1 MQSMQV
7 SLLGQR
13 TGLERIEDGSVGKN
27 WKDPLLP
34 TIAYLTI
41 FEALEPFRY
50 ENLICVEYIILNSF
64 FQIPYLF
71 IFFPM
76 GKSTLNSDNATGLV
90 KSRNFRSAGQDT
102 RRVHFR

>member
-13 TGLERIEDGSVGKN
+13 TGPERIENGSGGKN

-34 TIAYLTI
+34 TIAHLTI
-41 FEALEPFRY
+41 FLKHLSLSGMKTSLY
-50 ENLICVEYIILNSF
+50 VLNILFGTHF

-76 GKSTLNSDNATGLV
+76 GKSTLNSDMLLA
-90 KSRNFRSAGQDT
+90 
-102 RRVHFR
+102 

>member
-13 TGLERIEDGSVGKN
+13 TGPERIENGSGGKN

-34 TIAYLTI
+34 TIAHLTI
-41 FEALEPFRY
+41 FFEALEPFRY
-50 ENLICVEYIILNSF
+50 ENLLICVEYIIWNSF

-71 IFFPM
+71 IFFAM
-76 GKSTLNSDNATGLV
+76 GKSTLNSDMLLA
-90 KSRNFRSAGQDT
+90 
-102 RRVHFR
+102 

>member
-13 TGLERIEDGSVGKN
+13 TGLERIENGSGEKN

-34 TIAYLTI
+34 TNAHLTI

-50 ENLICVEYIILNSF
+50 ENLLICVEYIVWNSF
-64 FQIPYLF
+64 FQIRYLF
-71 IFFPM
+71 IFSPM
-76 GKSTLNSDNATGLV
+76 GKSTLNSDMLLV
-90 KSRNFRSAGQDT
+90 
-102 RRVHFR
+102 